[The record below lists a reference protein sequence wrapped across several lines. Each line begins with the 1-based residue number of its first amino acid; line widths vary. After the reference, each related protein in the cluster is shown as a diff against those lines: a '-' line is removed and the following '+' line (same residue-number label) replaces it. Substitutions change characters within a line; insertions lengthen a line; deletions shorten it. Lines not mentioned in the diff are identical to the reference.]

1 MTRGDTDM
9 GQAFLL
15 APGNR
20 REVGE
25 RLTLGRDAGA
35 DVTLDTAEAS
45 RLHAE
50 IVRHGNRYTLT
61 DLDSKNG
68 TYLNGGPVDVPR
80 ELSSG
85 DTIRLAG
92 VTFRFL
98 IRSGETKIASAWG
111 GAVATAPLR
120 LTGDRV
126 TIGRAPSNNV
136 VLDDPTVSWLH
147 AELVREEDAVLLRDL
162 SSANGTYVEGRPVG
176 ELPIDPG
183 TTLRIGHTRLR
194 YDGDRIVA
202 DDERPNLRL
211 DVDGVTFEVGGKRIL
226 SSTSLSVEPGELT
239 VIIGESGSGKSTLLH
254 LLAGVTT
261 PTSGAVTLGGE
272 SVVTRT
278 TDIGFV
284 PQHEIVHRSL
294 TVKEALYYS
303 ARLRLPPDTGREEI
317 GRRIA
322 SALESL
328 GLTEVANNL
337 IGSQISGG
345 QLRRVGIGVELL
357 ESPSLLCLDE
367 PTTGLDPLREKEAMT
382 LFRSLASGPRSVVL
396 VTHTMQCLELADR
409 LVAMGAGGKLMFSGP
424 PEEAV
429 RFFAA
434 DSLAG
439 IHAAISRRSSDEWS
453 ARWRQRAG
461 EGGSAQPPPARRPS
475 ARPQRRRPFGFQ
487 ARLLTGRY
495 LRTFGR
501 DRRNLLIVFGQVPL
515 IALAILG
522 LFSGDVFSRA
532 RSPDDAA
539 HLLFVMVTITIWLGL
554 LDAARELI
562 KEREVFKRERAVG
575 LRVSAYVASKLALLA
590 AVVVVQVGTLCAL
603 VFFFRPLHEDPA
615 TYVGVVSA
623 LLLTGLV
630 AIGFGLLTSTL
641 ASSQDQAIS
650 LVPLM
655 LVPQLLFAGGL
666 IPLVK
671 LSGVVAALT
680 NLVFAKWAF
689 ALLGTLIDF
698 NQRIA
703 LEPKAA
709 HANTFGHDFFAA
721 PIPLS
726 YAVIG
731 SFLAAFT
738 ALAATLVSRR
748 A

>member
-1 MTRGDTDM
+1 M
-9 GQAFLL
+9 
-15 APGNR
+15 
-20 REVGE
+20 
-25 RLTLGRDAGA
+25 
-35 DVTLDTAEAS
+35 
-45 RLHAE
+45 
-50 IVRHGNRYTLT
+50 
-61 DLDSKNG
+61 
-68 TYLNGGPVDVPR
+68 
-80 ELSSG
+80 
-85 DTIRLAG
+85 
-92 VTFRFL
+92 
-98 IRSGETKIASAWG
+98 
-111 GAVATAPLR
+111 
-120 LTGDRV
+120 
-126 TIGRAPSNNV
+126 
-136 VLDDPTVSWLH
+136 
-147 AELVREEDAVLLRDL
+147 
-162 SSANGTYVEGRPVG
+162 
-176 ELPIDPG
+176 
-183 TTLRIGHTRLR
+183 
-194 YDGDRIVA
+194 
-202 DDERPNLRL
+202 
-211 DVDGVTFEVGGKRIL
+211 
-226 SSTSLSVEPGELT
+226 
-239 VIIGESGSGKSTLLH
+239 IIGESGSGKSTLIH

-261 PTSGAVTLGGE
+261 PTSGGVTLGGE
-272 SVVTRT
+272 NVITRT

-303 ARLRLPPDTGREEI
+303 ARLRLPPDTDKDEI
-317 GRRIA
+317 GRRITA
-322 SALESL
+322 TLKKL
-328 GLTEVANNL
+328 GLTEVADNL
-337 IGSQISGG
+337 IGSEISGG

-382 LFRSLASGPRSVVL
+382 LFRSLASGSRSVVL
-396 VTHTMQCLELADR
+396 VTHAVQCLELADR

-439 IHAAISRRSSDEWS
+439 IHAAISNRSSQQWHEQWQ
-453 ARWRQRAG
+453 ARAKDQ
-461 EGGSAQPPPARRPS
+461 QPPRASAPRPS
-475 ARPQRRRPFGFQ
+475 ARPRPRGPFRFQ
-487 ARLLTGRY
+487 AGVLTGRY

-501 DRRNLLIVFGQVPL
+501 DRRNLFIVFGQVPL

-522 LFSGDVFSRA
+522 LFSSDVFSRA

-562 KEREVFKRERAVG
+562 KERDVFKRERAVG
-575 LRVSAYVASKLALLA
+575 LRVSAYVASKLTLLS
-590 AVVVVQVGTLCAL
+590 VVVMLQVGTLCAL
-603 VFFFRPLHEDPA
+603 VFFFRPLHEEPA
-615 TYVGVVSA
+615 VYAGVIST

-630 AIGFGLLTSTL
+630 AIGLGLLTSTL

-671 LSGVVAALT
+671 LSGLVAALT

-709 HANTFGHDFFAA
+709 HANTFGPDFFAA
-721 PIPLS
+721 SIPLS
-726 YAVIG
+726 YAV
-731 SFLAAFT
+731 LAAFLVVLT
-738 ALAATLVSRR
+738 ALAAALVARR